1 MTIHKEG
8 HKIIR
13 NILLALIA
21 VNIIIYF
28 VTLPKSIQFAVLGVS
43 VLLFIVALR
52 FFRVPVRNIPFDPNN
67 ILCPADGKIVAIEE
81 TTEDEFFKDK
91 RLQISIFMSIWNV
104 HVNWHPVD
112 GTIEYYK
119 HHPGKFML
127 AKHPKSSLLNERA
140 SLAIK
145 KDDGKAVMVRQ
156 IAGAAARRIV
166 TYAEKGKKVSQAD
179 QVGIIKFGS
188 RVDVFLP
195 VDVKIKVKLKDKVSA
210 KKSVLATWK

>member
-13 NILLALIA
+13 NIFLALVV
-21 VNIIIYF
+21 VNVIIYF
-28 VTLPKSIQFAVLGVS
+28 ITLPKSVQWVILGGS
-43 VLLFIVALR
+43 LVLLFIAVR
-52 FFRVPVRNIPFDPNN
+52 FFRVPERNVPFDPNN

-104 HVNWHPVD
+104 HVNWHPIE

-127 AKHPKSSLLNERA
+127 AKHPKSSLENERA
-140 SLAIK
+140 SVAIR
-145 KDDGKAVMVRQ
+145 KDQDNALMVRQ
-156 IAGAAARRIV
+156 IAGAAARRII
-166 TYAEKGKKVSQAD
+166 TYAEPGKEISQAD
-179 QVGIIKFGS
+179 QIGIIKFGS

-195 VDVKIKVKLKDKVSA
+195 LHVKIKVKLKDKVSA
-210 KKSVLATWK
+210 KKTVLATWK